1 MDFLPTD
8 HLRHSPDSSGR
19 MRDSLF
25 WQATLPGSRLGF
37 QAYLYLTHAGKA
49 GFNVCVWGE
58 DAKPLVFDFSEGTIP
73 DDMDLDDF
81 SFGGLRLRKTGF
93 GEPARVEY
101 ESAKA
106 KLNFT
111 FTGSHS
117 PFSYRANPDGL
128 PAWFAANR
136 YEQTGTIAGS
146 IEVGGRTIALE
157 GMAHRDHSWGN
168 RDWGVPHHWKW
179 FVAYTPDGSRM
190 VNGWIWIARGE
201 WGCAG
206 YVVREGHQVAIASI
220 KQSGTYQADMS
231 QQSLRAEIVDVEGG
245 TCLVELERFGLVKL
259 PTKDRFGTLI
269 QEAACTGRVDGMAAA
284 GQYETHWQQAYMDYL
299 VETGATG

>member
-8 HLRHSPDSSGR
+8 HLRHAPDSSGR

-25 WQATLPGSRLGF
+25 WQATLPAEKLGF

-49 GFNVCVWGE
+49 GFNVVVWGE
-58 DAKPLVFDFSEGTIP
+58 DAKPLLFDFAEGTIP
-73 DDMDLDDF
+73 DTMDLDDF
-81 SFGGLRLRKTGF
+81 SFGGLSLKKTGF
-93 GEPARVEY
+93 GEPASVEY
-101 ESAKA
+101 KSAKA
-106 KLNFT
+106 SLNFT
-111 FTGSHS
+111 FTGLHS

-128 PAWFAANR
+128 PEWMAANR

-146 IEVGGRTIALE
+146 IEVGGRTIALD

-190 VNGWIWIARGE
+190 INGWIWIARGE

-206 YVVREGHQVAIASI
+206 YVVRDGRQVAIASI
-220 KQSGTYQADMS
+220 KQSGTYRADMS
-231 QQSLRAEIVDVEGG
+231 QQSLRAEITDVDGG
-245 TCLVELERFGLVKL
+245 TCLVELERFGIIKL

-269 QEAACTGRVDGMAAA
+269 QEAACTGRIDGVEAA
-284 GQYETHWQQAYMDYL
+284 GQYETHWQKAYMDYL
-299 VETGATG
+299 VEAGATG